1 MSPYKKHVQFFFHSL
16 IDFIF
21 PPVCI
26 VCDNALIKN
35 EDFVC
40 DSCLRSLPFNNNYLF
55 DKDISSLPGTVYFSE
70 FHWCIDSCEDILKII
85 HFFKYFE
92 FKNLKNKLGE
102 FLIDRIK
109 KYGLEKKIDFILPV
123 PLHKKRKKMRG
134 YNQSSLLAEK
144 IISEIPLA
152 YGEHILKRIVNSK
165 SQTRLTREERAQ
177 NVKGIFRVER
187 SDEIK
192 NKNLLLVDDV
202 FTTGATVNE
211 CSRVLRENGAKSV
224 TVLTVVYA
232 GWNVQMI

>member
-1 MSPYKKHVQFFFHSL
+1 
-16 IDFIF
+16 
-21 PPVCI
+21 
-26 VCDNALIKN
+26 
-35 EDFVC
+35 
-40 DSCLRSLPFNNNYLF
+40 
-55 DKDISSLPGTVYFSE
+55 
-70 FHWCIDSCEDILKII
+70 
-85 HFFKYFE
+85 
-92 FKNLKNKLGE
+92 
-102 FLIDRIK
+102 
-109 KYGLEKKIDFILPV
+109 
-123 PLHKKRKKMRG
+123 MRG